1 MMAISDEIRARIIG
15 LSEGGFTGVQ
25 IAATT
30 GVPIRTVTRLVKTFR
45 KDGTYKRKPC
55 GGSHAKKL
63 SDRDVRAIIRVS
75 KTHRC
80 STLSEITNICS
91 TQVSRSTIRRAL
103 HESGIFSRIV
113 VKKPFL
119 THRHMSQRLAFAQK
133 YCGWTI
139 KEWERVVWTDESTF
153 EVGIFLKSGRTSLM
167 I

>member
-63 SDRDVRAIIRVS
+63 SERDVHSIVRYS
-75 KTHRC
+75 KTHC
-80 STLSEITNICS
+80 YSSVLEITSICP
-91 TQVSRSTIRRAL
+91 T
-103 HESGIFSRIV
+103 
-113 VKKPFL
+113 
-119 THRHMSQRLAFAQK
+119 
-133 YCGWTI
+133 
-139 KEWERVVWTDESTF
+139 
-153 EVGIFLKSGRTSLM
+153 
-167 I
+167 